1 MSAPEEPPRPRTA
14 NWIVTG
20 LIGMFGVVG
29 FTLAVR
35 SGRTDSALLFVGLPV
50 LLAVVLAMTPARTAH
65 GRVFLFTTVCLLLAS
80 VALQE
85 GAVCVILAAP
95 LVYGVVHGT
104 TALIHWWRSAN
115 RPYYAVA
122 VLPLLLAGGVEG
134 STDGLRI
141 DPEQSVQVVRRI
153 TLPADQFAE
162 RIAAGPKPVPVR
174 SVPLRLL
181 GVPLPRQVSGD
192 GLAVGDRWVFAYHGS
207 SHGPGGHLVVEVERA
222 EPGRIGFRFTEDT
235 SITARWVTWRRAELN
250 WRAVD
255 SGQTEVRVTAAYQR
269 GLDPS
274 WYFGP
279 VQDALMHEGAG
290 HLLDMLALT

>member
-1 MSAPEEPPRPRTA
+1 MSEPEEPPRPRIA
-14 NWIVTG
+14 NWIVSA
-20 LIGMFGVVG
+20 LIGLFGVVV

-35 SGRTDSALLFVGLPV
+35 SGRSDSALLFVGLPV
-50 LLAVVLAMTPARTAH
+50 LLAAALAMTPARTVH
-65 GRVFLFTTVCLLLAS
+65 GRAFLFTTVCLLLAS

-95 LVYGVVHGT
+95 LVYGVVHAT
-104 TALIHWWRSAN
+104 TGLIHWWREVN

-134 STDGLRI
+134 TTDGLRL
-141 DPEQSVQVVRRI
+141 DPEQSVQVVRQI
-153 TLPADQFAE
+153 ALPADQLAA
-162 RIAAGPKPVPVR
+162 RIAAGPRPVPVR
-174 SVPLRLL
+174 SIPLRLL
-181 GVPLPRQVSGD
+181 GVPLPKQVTGD

-207 SHGPGGHLVVEVERA
+207 SHGPGGHLVAEVDRA
-222 EPGRIGFRFTEDT
+222 EPGRIGFRFVEDT
-235 SITARWVTWRRAELN
+235 SITHRWVTWQHAELS
-250 WRAVD
+250 WRPVD
-255 SGQTEVRVTAAYQR
+255 NGQTEVRVTAAYQR

-290 HLLDMLALT
+290 HLLDMLALA